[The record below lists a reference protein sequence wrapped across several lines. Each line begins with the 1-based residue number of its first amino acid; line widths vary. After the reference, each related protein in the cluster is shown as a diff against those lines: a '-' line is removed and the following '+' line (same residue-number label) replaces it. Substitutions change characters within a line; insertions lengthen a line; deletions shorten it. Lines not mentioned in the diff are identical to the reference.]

1 MTSILYK
8 VQSLPVSDQVQPIVM
23 NTTFLRLKAAQLG
36 NKQGKKI
43 IKQYPREQESQKRKV
58 LSRNLINNSN
68 ITGSTDHKRYHNLVP
83 MSEQERL
90 LIKRANWPLK
100 YKEFKNAKKMCSN
113 SSNKEFEDSFCSLF
127 ISFFQW

>member
-1 MTSILYK
+1 MTSILHK
-8 VQSLPVSDQVQPIVM
+8 VQSLPVSDQVQPIVK

-36 NKQGKKI
+36 NKQGKKNYQTI
-43 IKQYPREQESQKRKV
+43 SKRARESKKKV
-58 LSRNLINNSN
+58 LSRNLINNSD
-68 ITGSTDHKRYHNLVP
+68 ITGSSDHKRYHNLVP

-113 SSNKEFEDSFCSLF
+113 SSKKEFEDSFCSLF